1 MLDIVISIAKISPH
15 RLPALDGLRALSI
28 ALVLLAHTAGT
39 IGAPHL
45 GIPHQTGFLGVRIFF
60 VISGFLI
67 TTLLMSERRR
77 TGRIAVGDFY
87 LRRVFRIFPAFY
99 VFLAVVLVLAAAQ
112 LVELHRGDAL
122 FAATYTMNYH
132 QGRAWIVG
140 HLWSLSVEEQF
151 YLLWPAI
158 LVLVGTRRATWFAIA
173 AVAAAPLL
181 RVGIWSLV
189 PALRP
194 YIEES
199 FPTVFD
205 AIATGCV
212 MAAVRGRLIA
222 TPGYR
227 RLMGSRLFFLVPLA
241 GLGASMVSRLWFD
254 LALGQSITNVA
265 IALTVDWCVRHPSGA
280 VGRVLESR
288 PMVWIGTLSYSI
300 YLWQQLF
307 LDRHGTSLINVFP
320 LNVGLALAAAALSY
334 HAVERPSLMLRVR
347 LFGRPRRPSAVVQ
360 EAAPPPDVLEPALPA
375 RVVLAPSAAT
385 SSSML
390 PRMQ

>member
-1 MLDIVISIAKISPH
+1 LIDIVIGIPKVSPH
-15 RLPALDGLRALSI
+15 RLPGLDGLRAVSI
-28 ALVLLAHTAGT
+28 ALVLLAHTEGT
-39 IGAPHL
+39 VGAPHL
-45 GIPHQTGFLGVRIFF
+45 GLPHQTGLLGVRIFF

-67 TTLLMSERRR
+67 TTLLMAERRR

-99 VFLAVVLVLAAAQ
+99 FFLAVVGVCAAVQ

-122 FAATYTMNYH
+122 AAATYTMNYH
-132 QGRAWIVG
+132 QGRSWIVG

-151 YLLWPAI
+151 YLLWPAV
-158 LVLVGTRRATWFAIA
+158 LVLLGTRRATWFAIA

-189 PALRP
+189 PPLRP
-194 YIEES
+194 YVDES

-222 TPGYR
+222 MPGYR
-227 RLMGSRLFFLVPLA
+227 RLMASRLFFLIPLA
-241 GLGASMVSRLWFD
+241 GLCAGVVSRVSFD
-254 LALGQSITNVA
+254 LALGQTITNVA

-280 VGRVLESR
+280 VGRVLEAR
-288 PMVWIGTLSYSI
+288 PLVWIGTLSYSI
-300 YLWQQLF
+300 YLWQQVF
-307 LDRHGTSLINVFP
+307 LNRHATAWINVFP
-320 LNVGLALAAAALSY
+320 LNVALALAVAALSY
-334 HAVERPSLMLRVR
+334 YAIERPFLQLRVR
-347 LFGRPRRPSAVVQ
+347 LFGRPRRPSAVVPA
-360 EAAPPPDVLEPALPA
+360 AAPPPAVLQPELPT

-385 SSSML
+385 SSSMM